1 MRMSDLRQQT
11 WIGAPVE
18 VVWDLVADV
27 NRHPD
32 WWPRVIEVECEGL
45 EEGCTYREVV
55 QNPFGQEEEMQMRVE
70 GLEDCKE
77 LMIRCVNTGTF
88 FHLLLTE
95 AQDGT
100 FVDGRFGMEPRHLQ
114 HRVFDLVAGKR
125 YFRRWLEKSLDAM
138 NRAAAERSKS
148 VDAA

>member
-1 MRMSDLRQQT
+1 MSDLRQQT
-11 WIGAPVE
+11 WIEAPVE

-77 LMIRCVNTGTF
+77 LMIRCVNTPTF

>member
-1 MRMSDLRQQT
+1 MSDLRQQT
-11 WIGAPVE
+11 WIEAPVE

-77 LMIRCVNTGTF
+77 LMIRCVNTPTF

-125 YFRRWLEKSLDAM
+125 YFRRWVEKSLDAM
-138 NRAAAERSKS
+138 NRGAAERSKS

>member
-1 MRMSDLRQQT
+1 MSDLRQQT
-11 WIGAPVE
+11 WIEAPVE

-77 LMIRCVNTGTF
+77 LMIRCVNTPTF

-125 YFRRWLEKSLDAM
+125 YFRRWVEKSLDAM